1 MNRKIIQKRVTKF
14 YNALL
19 NYNSFEKKGKTIVS
33 KLTMPR

>member
-14 YNALL
+14 YNAL
-19 NYNSFEKKGKTIVS
+19 NYNSLEKKGKTIVS